1 MIYDPL
7 IDELAALPLQMLV
20 TPADQ
25 QTEEGQLA
33 CWCPFCKT
41 APGSQSSGQQQK
53 STPHFI
59 IYQRKRGGLYGKPVE
74 HWFCTKTKR
83 GGYGAIELYAAMK
96 GYGYW
101 WQKDSHSPQTFIC
114 VGEDLRHTCMELA
127 EHAGHTREELEE
139 KWPSLC
145 YRDFRQVA
153 VRPQEVLTFEPKTDF
168 TPQDLAALGCTTW
181 LSRDGIEQ
189 YGFDT
194 QNKES
199 SWHFHPSDIQK
210 DFKVW
215 AVGKVTLP
223 AVSRQ
228 GEPQSE
234 VLISTPWNPIFIAL
248 CDDEKEDCGS
258 IFRPAIE
265 EQPPMV
271 FSTTEEHT
279 PAKVSRWLAGD
290 KVFLRAVELR
300 NSDRTGVAA
309 AIKELEEEELEDG
322 NISKT
327 TKEWQSTVNSKGNT
341 VMEQVDV
348 PIETKDMK
356 ARAVIY
362 CTTAQ
367 DAIATYFHLKA
378 LRCTYPKAFGNRWYH
393 VCFPYGNVPFSSVHY
408 NKMHRFA
415 ESIYTLYPSATK
427 TTLKARDISCRY
439 RDILRAELPE
449 GISDRIH
456 LYFPRLFCH
465 PVQTV
470 RDFFLAYRMLPREAF
485 QNDEDINRLFSNC
498 ITSALSSDPFERKE
512 KRDKNGMVKEVYY
525 TINPATLWEFMAS
538 AGYARD
544 VRPDEADKIGRFVH
558 IDGPFADELEP
569 SSMVQA
575 TIEQLKAYARQL
587 NDSRPGMPDEY
598 ELMVQAVLRA
608 NKEINEK
615 TIASLPSVKLNYNE
629 GYGRHVEH
637 FFYENG
643 ALRITDNEITLLPYD
658 QIDFN
663 VERAEKLHWNI
674 QPLKELPFSIS
685 ENPEYQERLSAIVRK
700 QNEKDD
706 LGKPLYT
713 LVQLEQEKNELALW
727 AQSHRWIVDW
737 KGKREDEMW
746 PTLRVIRGFAN
757 EEWEQEQQ
765 LLHDGKQFSSEE
777 QMELDCRFA
786 NLIFCLGR
794 MLWRYRDSKS
804 NCISYLIENV
814 VSAANRAEGGSGK
827 STFVRIFAGCAA
839 HILNINGRDLISNK
853 EFSANLAEY
862 QHHKHRV
869 VHWEDVD
876 ASLDFGKLYNL
887 TTGDF
892 SVRYMYKDRITIPL
906 SEGPGHVVTSNYPL
920 HDLDDSTMR
929 RVCMGGFSHRFC
941 GQNIMKN
948 KAARYISDI
957 MPDFN
962 AVSPDKLSATSRNQI
977 AMICAL
983 AVQFVMRY
991 DEKVDAQ
998 KKYMEQRTLT
1008 QSLGEAF
1015 LRFARVFFA
1024 QEHVYGVPVD
1034 LDSMLEEYKS
1044 DFAEASKNKTDSFSP
1059 KAFKRRVLDYCET
1072 AGIVMNPPQLF
1083 RRADGKVLK
1092 KAEQTNYFAHQAWC
1106 TRRYFEG
1113 REWED
1118 DATIAPKQIREL
1130 VRTEHAVYFYRQG
1143 KDSIPAN
1150 NDELMKVYTSFLNA
1164 PDPAPIC
1171 DDNGNEVRL
1180 TEEEQNRWRSYL
1192 DAKQRKRTATTP
1204 APQATGTV
1212 EAAAP
1217 QQAQEEE
1224 LPF

>member
-7 IDELAALPLQMLV
+7 IDELAALPLNLLIQ
-20 TPADQ
+20 PADQ
-25 QTEEGQLA
+25 QTEEGQTA
-33 CWCPFCKT
+33 CWCPFCKGN
-41 APGSQSSGQQQK
+41 ASASAGSAGGK

-59 IYQRKRGGLYGKPVE
+59 IYHRRRGGLYGKPVE
-74 HWFCTKTKR
+74 YWFCTKTRR
-83 GGYGAIELYAAMK
+83 GGYGAIELYAAMM
-96 GYGYW
+96 GLGYW
-101 WQKDSHSPQTFIC
+101 WRKDAHAPQTFIC
-114 VGEDLRHTCMELA
+114 VGEDLRHACLGLA
-127 EHAGHTREELEE
+127 EKMGHTREEIKE
-139 KWPSLC
+139 KWPQLLARD
-145 YRDFRQVA
+145 YRETA

-194 QNKES
+194 ANKEAD
-199 SWHFHPSDIQK
+199 WHFHPSMIQK
-210 DFKVW
+210 DFHVY

-234 VLISTPWNPIFIAL
+234 VLVSTPWNPIFVAL
-248 CDDEKEDCGS
+248 ADDENEDCGS

-279 PAKVSRWLAGD
+279 TTKVSRWLAGD

-300 NSDRTGVAA
+300 TSDTTGVRK
-309 AIKELEEEELEDG
+309 AIQELDPEERVTEV
-322 NISKT
+322 KQ
-327 TKEWQSTVNSKGNT
+327 EWQESSDKNGNPK
-341 VMEQVDV
+341 MELIDV
-348 PIETKDMK
+348 PIRDKDIK

-362 CTTAQ
+362 CTSAQ
-367 DAIATYFHLKA
+367 DAIATYYHLKA
-378 LRCTYPKAFGNRWYH
+378 LRHTYPKQFGNRWYH
-393 VCFPYGNVPFSSVHY
+393 VCFPYGDVPFSNIHY

-415 ESIYTLYPSATK
+415 DNIYTLFASDTK
-427 TTLKARDISCRY
+427 QTLRARDISCRY
-439 RDILRAELPE
+439 RDVLRAQLPE
-449 GISDRIH
+449 TMTDRAH

-465 PVQTV
+465 PAQTV
-470 RDFFLAYRMLPREAF
+470 RDFFLAYHMLPREAF
-485 QNDEDINRLFSNC
+485 QNDEDINRLFSSC

-544 VRPDEADKIGRFVH
+544 VRPDEPDKIGRYVH

-575 TIEQLKAYARQL
+575 TIEHLKAYARQL
-587 NDSRPGMPDEY
+587 NDARPGLPDEY
-598 ELMVQAVLRA
+598 ELMVQSVLRA

-615 TIASLPSVKLNYNE
+615 TIASLPAVKMNYNE

-643 ALRITDNEITLLPYD
+643 ALRITDNEISLLPYD

-663 VERAEKLHWNI
+663 VERGEKLHWNI
-674 QPLKELPFSIS
+674 TPLKELPFEIS
-685 ENPEYQERLSAIVRK
+685 ENPDYRRRLEAIK
-700 QNEKDD
+700 AKEAEKDD
-706 LGKPLYT
+706 NGKPLYT
-713 LVQLEQEKNELALW
+713 LSQLEQDKNDLALW
-727 AQSHRWIVDW
+727 AQSHRWLVDW
-737 KGKREDEMW
+737 KGKHEDEMW

-757 EEWEQEQQ
+757 EEWEQEQR
-765 LLHDGKQFSSEE
+765 LIHDGKQFSSEE

-862 QHHKHRV
+862 QHHKHRI

-929 RVCMGGFSHRFC
+929 RVCLGGFSHRFC

-962 AVSPDKLSATSRNQI
+962 AVSPEKLSATSRNQI

-1059 KAFKRRVLDYCET
+1059 KAFKRRILDYCET
-1072 AGIVMNPPQLF
+1072 AGILMNPPQLF
-1083 RRADGKVLK
+1083 KKADGKVLK

-1113 REWED
+1113 REWEE

-1130 VRTEHAVYFYRQG
+1130 VRTEHAVYFYRSG
-1143 KDSIPAN
+1143 KDTIPAN
-1150 NDELMKVYTSFLNA
+1150 NDELMKAYEAFLA
-1164 PDPAPIC
+1164 QPDPAPIT
-1171 DDNGNEVRL
+1171 DDNGHIVAL
-1180 TEEEQNRWRSYL
+1180 TEEEQQRWRSYL
-1192 DAKQRKRTATTP
+1192 DGRQRKRASGAAPATPTAATATP
-1204 APQATGTV
+1204 ASSDP
-1212 EAAAP
+1212 P
-1217 QQAQEEE
+1217 NDD

>member
-1 MIYDPL
+1 MIYDML
-7 IDELAALPLQMLV
+7 LDELAALPLQLLV

-25 QTEEGQLA
+25 QTEEGQTA
-33 CWCPFCKT
+33 CWCPFCKSI
-41 APGSQSSGQQQK
+41 PNGSK

-59 IYQRKRGGLYGKPVE
+59 IYHRKRGGLYGKPVE
-74 HWFCTKTKR
+74 HWFCTKTRR

-101 WQKDSHSPQTFIC
+101 WRKDSHTPPTYIC
-114 VGEDLRHTCMELA
+114 VGEDLRHTCLELA
-127 EHAGHTREELEE
+127 ERMGHSREEIAE
-139 KWPSLC
+139 KWPQLLKRD
-145 YRDFRQVA
+145 YRIQA
-153 VRPQEVLTFEPKTDF
+153 VRPQEVMTFEPKTDF

-181 LSRDGIEQ
+181 LDRDGLVQ
-189 YGFDT
+189 YGFDCG
-194 QNKES
+194 KKDAE
-199 SWHFHPSDIQK
+199 WHFNPSQIQH
-210 DFKVW
+210 DFNVY

-223 AVSRQ
+223 AVSRH
-228 GEPQSE
+228 GEPYSE
-234 VLISTPWNPIFIAL
+234 VLISTPWNPIFVAL
-248 CDDEKEDCGS
+248 ADDEREDCGS
-258 IFRPAIE
+258 VFRPAIE
-265 EQPPMV
+265 EQPPMA
-271 FSTTEEHT
+271 FSTTDEHT

-300 NSDRTGVAA
+300 TSDTTGVHK
-309 AIKELEEEELEDG
+309 AIQELDPKEEVTRVRDEWKLSCNNKG
-322 NISKT
+322 
-327 TKEWQSTVNSKGNT
+327 KEINREV
-341 VMEQVDV
+341 QVPLHDNE
-348 PIETKDMK
+348 IR
-356 ARAVIY
+356 AGAVIY
-362 CTTAQ
+362 CCTAQ
-367 DAIATYFHLKA
+367 DAIATYYHLKA
-378 LRCTYPKAFGNRWYH
+378 LRYQYPNNFGSRWYH
-393 VCFPYGNVPFSSVHY
+393 VCFPYGAVPFSNVHY
-408 NKMHRFA
+408 NKMNRFA
-415 ESIYTLYPSATK
+415 EHIYTLFPTETK
-427 TTLKARDISCRY
+427 DTQRARDISCRY
-439 RDILRAELPE
+439 RTVLRAELPTT
-449 GISDRIH
+449 ITDRAH
-456 LYFPRLFCH
+456 LYLQRLYCH

-485 QNDEDINRLFSNC
+485 QHDEDINRLFSSC
-498 ITSALSSDPFERKE
+498 ITSALTSDPFERKTI
-512 KRDKNGMVKEVYY
+512 RDKDGFIKETRYSV
-525 TINPATLWEFMAS
+525 NPATLWEFMAS

-544 VRPDEADKIGRFVH
+544 VRPDEDDKIGRYVH
-558 IDGPFADELEP
+558 IDGPFADELNP
-569 SSMVQA
+569 QSMVQA
-575 TIEQLKAYARQL
+575 TIEHLKAYARQL
-587 NDSRPGMPDEY
+587 NDARPGKPDEY

-615 TIASLPSVKLNYNE
+615 TIASLPAIKMNYQG

-643 ALRITDNEITLLPYD
+643 ALRITDNDITLLPYD
-658 QIDFN
+658 QVDFN
-663 VERAEKLHWNI
+663 VERSEKLPWNVT
-674 QPLKELPFSIS
+674 PLKELPFEIK
-685 ENPEYQERLSAIVRK
+685 ENPEYRSRLEAIK
-700 QNEKDD
+700 NKEAQKDD
-706 LGKPLYT
+706 NGMPLYT
-713 LVQLEQEKNELALW
+713 LSQLEQDKNDLALW
-727 AQSHRWIVDW
+727 AQSHRWLVDW
-737 KGKREDEMW
+737 RGKHEDELW
-746 PTLRVIRGFAN
+746 PTLRVLRGFAN
-757 EEWEQEQQ
+757 EEWEREQQ
-765 LLHDGKQFSSEE
+765 LMHDGKQFSSEE
-777 QMELDCRFA
+777 QMELDSRFA
-786 NLIFCLGR
+786 NLVFCLGR
-794 MLWRYRDSKS
+794 MLWRYRDTKS

-862 QHHKHRV
+862 RHHKHRV

-876 ASLDFGKLYNL
+876 ASLDFGKLYNF
-887 TTGDF
+887 TTGNF
-892 SVRYMYKDRITIPL
+892 EVRYMYKDRVTVPL

-962 AVSPDKLSATSRNQI
+962 AVSPEKLSAASRNQI

-1024 QEHVYGVPVD
+1024 QEHIYGCPID
-1034 LDSMLEEYKS
+1034 LDSMLEEYKA

-1072 AGIVMNPPQLF
+1072 AGILMNPPQLF
-1083 RRADGKVLK
+1083 KKADGQVLK

-1113 REWED
+1113 RDWED

-1143 KDSIPAN
+1143 KDPIPAN
-1150 NDELMKVYTSFLNA
+1150 NNELMKVYNRFVTQ
-1164 PDPAPIC
+1164 PDPAPIT
-1171 DDNGNEVRL
+1171 DDNGNVVTL
-1180 TEEEQNRWRSYL
+1180 TEEEQTRWRNYL
-1192 DAKQRKRTATTP
+1192 DGKQRKRVGGTALAAAASATTASP
-1204 APQATGTV
+1204 P
-1212 EAAAP
+1212 
-1217 QQAQEEE
+1217 EEDM
-1224 LPF
+1224 PF